1 MERSD
6 RYYLPASNDGIIHR
20 RLDVV
25 IPHNLEGLSLVSH
38 YGTELFHVARF
49 DSNLRTH
56 KVLMNINFAKF
67 LIVAIPQLPVKP
79 FNAFI
84 TASGDFVNGC
94 EALGR
99 TVLELE

>member
-20 RLDVV
+20 SLDVV
-25 IPHNLEGLSLVSH
+25 IPRNLEGLSLVSH
-38 YGTELFHVARF
+38 YGTELFHVARI
-49 DSNLRTH
+49 DSNLWTH
-56 KVLMNINFAKF
+56 KIFMNINVRKF
-67 LIVAIPQLPVKP
+67 PIVAIPQLPVKS

-84 TASGDFVNGC
+84 MASGDFVNGC

-99 TVLELE
+99 AVLELE